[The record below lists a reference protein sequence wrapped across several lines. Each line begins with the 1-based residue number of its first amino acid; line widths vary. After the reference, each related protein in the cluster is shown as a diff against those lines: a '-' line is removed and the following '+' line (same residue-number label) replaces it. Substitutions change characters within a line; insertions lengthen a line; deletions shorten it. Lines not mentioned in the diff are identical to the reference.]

1 MRQNYR
7 NLKVAVLGSGTVGS
21 EVVHR
26 LLTER
31 DELGARIGATLD
43 VVGVAVRDVTKPR
56 NQAIPQDLLTE
67 DADSLVTGADIVVEL
82 MGGIEPAKSLILRA
96 LESGADVITANKALL
111 AAHGPELFDAATKV
125 GAQLYYEAAVA
136 GAIPIIRPLRDSLAG
151 DEVHRILGI
160 VNGTTNY
167 ILDLMDTA
175 GASMDEALAKATE
188 LGYAEADPTADVGG
202 YDAQQK
208 AALLAQ
214 LAFHT
219 AIDLEEVG
227 REGITDISID
237 QVEAAKEAGY
247 VIKLLAICE
256 RVRSSEHDGVSVRVH
271 PTLVPRDHPLAAVHG
286 ANNAVFVEAEGAGSL
301 MFYGAGAGGPETAS
315 AVLGDIVSAARRHV
329 AGGPGVA
336 ESTHAD
342 LPMVDPGVVPTRYQI
357 ALRVADESGV
367 LEQIASVFSDAGVS
381 VETLT
386 QHAPGPSEGHS
397 EEASLVI
404 HTHKAPEA
412 SLSATVSNL
421 EKLGVV
427 TTVTGVVRVEGA

>member
-1 MRQNYR
+1 MRENYR
-7 NLKVAVLGSGTVGS
+7 DLKVAVLGSGTVGA

-43 VVGVAVRDVTKPR
+43 VVGVAVRDLDKPR
-56 NQAIPQDLLTE
+56 NQAIPPQLLTT
-67 DADSLVTGADIVVEL
+67 DADALVVQADIVVEL
-82 MGGIEPAKSLILRA
+82 IGGIEPAKTLILRA

-111 AAHGPELFDAATKV
+111 AAHGPELFGAAGKV

-151 DEVHRILGI
+151 DEVNRILGI
-160 VNGTTNY
+160 VNGTTNF
-167 ILDLMDTA
+167 ILDLMDTE
-175 GASMDEALAKATE
+175 GQSMEAALQTATD
-188 LGYAEADPTADVGG
+188 LGYAEADPTADIGG

-219 AIDLEEVG
+219 AIDVDKVA
-227 REGITDISID
+227 REGITEVTLD
-237 QVEAAKEAGY
+237 QVEQARAAGY

-256 RVRSSEHDGVSVRVH
+256 RIPDHGVSVRVH
-271 PTLVPRDHPLAAVHG
+271 PTLVPREHPLAAVHG
-286 ANNAVFVEAEGAGSL
+286 ANNAVFVEAAAAGSL

-329 AGGPGVA
+329 VGGPGVE

-342 LPMVDPGVVPTRYQI
+342 LPMADPGVVATSYHVSLQVKDEPGVLQQI
-357 ALRVADESGV
+357 AG
-367 LEQIASVFSDAGVS
+367 VFSAENVS
-381 VETLT
+381 VEALN
-386 QHAPGPSEGHS
+386 QSAPAHPEG
-397 EEASLVI
+397 EPGLATLVI
-404 HTHKAPEA
+404 QTHRAQEA
-412 SLSATVSNL
+412 QLQRCVEQLGGLS
-421 EKLGVV
+421 VV
-427 TTVTGVVRVEGA
+427 DAVTGVIRVEGS

>member
-1 MRQNYR
+1 VRENYR
-7 NLKVAVLGSGTVGS
+7 DLKVAVLGSGTVGA

-43 VVGVAVRDVTKPR
+43 VVGVAVRDLDKPR
-56 NQAIPQDLLTE
+56 NQAIPPQLLTT
-67 DADSLVTGADIVVEL
+67 DADALVVQADIVVEL
-82 MGGIEPAKSLILRA
+82 IGGIEPAKTLILRA

-111 AAHGPELFDAATKV
+111 AAHGPELFGAAGKV

-151 DEVHRILGI
+151 DEVNRILGI
-160 VNGTTNY
+160 VNGTTNF
-167 ILDLMDTA
+167 ILDLMDTQ
-175 GASMDEALAKATE
+175 GQSMEAALQTATD
-188 LGYAEADPTADVGG
+188 LGYAEADPTADIGG

-219 AIDLEEVG
+219 AIDVDEVA
-227 REGITDISID
+227 REGITEVTLD
-237 QVEAAKEAGY
+237 QVEQARAAGY

-256 RVRSSEHDGVSVRVH
+256 RIPDHGVSVRVH
-271 PTLVPRDHPLAAVHG
+271 PTLVPREHPLAAVHG
-286 ANNAVFVEAEGAGSL
+286 ANNAVFVEAAAAGSL

-329 AGGPGVA
+329 VGGPGVE

-342 LPMVDPGVVPTRYQI
+342 LPMADPGVVPTSYHVSLQVKDEPGVLQQI
-357 ALRVADESGV
+357 AG
-367 LEQIASVFSDAGVS
+367 VFSAENVS
-381 VETLT
+381 VEALN
-386 QHAPGPSEGHS
+386 QSAPAHPEG
-397 EEASLVI
+397 EPGLATLVI
-404 HTHKAPEA
+404 QTHRAQEA
-412 SLSATVSNL
+412 QLQRCVEQLGGLS
-421 EKLGVV
+421 VV
-427 TTVTGVVRVEGA
+427 DAVTGVIRVEGS

>member
-1 MRQNYR
+1 MRENYR
-7 NLKVAVLGSGTVGS
+7 DLKVAVLGSGTVGA

-43 VVGVAVRDVTKPR
+43 VVGVAVRDLDKPR
-56 NQAIPQDLLTE
+56 NQAIPPQLLTT
-67 DADSLVTGADIVVEL
+67 DADALVVQADIVVEL
-82 MGGIEPAKSLILRA
+82 IGGIEPAKTLILRA

-111 AAHGPELFDAATKV
+111 AAHGPELFGAAGKV

-151 DEVHRILGI
+151 DEVNRILGI
-160 VNGTTNY
+160 VNGTTNF
-167 ILDLMDTA
+167 ILDLMDTE
-175 GASMDEALAKATE
+175 GQSMEAALQTATD
-188 LGYAEADPTADVGG
+188 LGYAEADPTADIGG

-219 AIDLEEVG
+219 AIDVDEVA
-227 REGITDISID
+227 REGITEVTLD
-237 QVEAAKEAGY
+237 QVEQARAAGY

-256 RVRSSEHDGVSVRVH
+256 RIPDHGVSVRVH
-271 PTLVPRDHPLAAVHG
+271 PTLVPREHPLAAVHG
-286 ANNAVFVEAEGAGSL
+286 ANNAVFVEAAAAGSL

-329 AGGPGVA
+329 VGGPGVE

-342 LPMVDPGVVPTRYQI
+342 LPMADPGVVPTSYHVSLQVKDEPGVLQQI
-357 ALRVADESGV
+357 AG
-367 LEQIASVFSDAGVS
+367 VFSAENVS
-381 VETLT
+381 VEALN
-386 QHAPGPSEGHS
+386 QSAPAHAEG
-397 EEASLVI
+397 ELGLATLVI
-404 HTHKAPEA
+404 QTHRAQEA
-412 SLSATVSNL
+412 QLQRCVEQLGGLS
-421 EKLGVV
+421 VV
-427 TTVTGVVRVEGA
+427 DAVTGVIRVEGS